1 MSDNTTDSTTEVTKK
16 IDPSAEG
23 QSVVSSITSI
33 AGFNSDKKKAPVNGQ
48 SQTGG
53 FSSHMRPDLARSAV
67 IYLEQ
72 EDPKRRHREK
82 VVCAVNVGDFEL
94 RYPVNPAEPEK
105 MAEDGRTLRRK
116 MWDEA
121 VEALIRVTAE
131 TGLNP
136 KFVKN
141 DKNSCRLTLKQESVS
156 SPDQAPDEFFAMELF
171 YCSEF
176 ELEKR
181 KLDHVK
187 RIDKF
192 NDDVRECKTLMFN
205 WKTNNLKKKE
215 LLDQIN
221 TLDRDRNFFVATTPD
236 PREMDSGLIFKIEL
250 FTLKEYGVVKEKLRA
265 ILGKY
270 MDELSKIAA
279 ENGTS
284 IPSSLKKI
292 A

>member
-1 MSDNTTDSTTEVTKK
+1 MSDKITDASTEETKK
-16 IDPSAEG
+16 IEKIEPRGDGPSI
-23 QSVVSSITSI
+23 VSL
-33 AGFNSDKKKAPVNGQ
+33 AGFNSDKKKALVNGQ

-141 DKNSCRLTLKQESVS
+141 DKNSCRLTLKQEAVS
-156 SPDQAPDEFFAMELF
+156 SPDQAPDEYFAMELF

-192 NDDVRECKTLMFN
+192 SDDVRDCKTLMFN
-205 WKTNNLKKKE
+205 WRTSNQKKKE
-215 LLDQIN
+215 LMDQIGA
-221 TLDRDRNFFVATTPD
+221 LERDKNFFLATSPD

-250 FTLKEYGVVKEKLRA
+250 FTLKEYGLVKEKLRS
-265 ILGKY
+265 ILGRY

-284 IPSSLKKI
+284 IPASLKKI